1 MWIVEA
7 VLLQLR
13 HSGRVT
19 SLEVEVFVGR
29 CVEIDRAETEAH
41 VATLRLS
48 GRTGVSACTRTILR
62 GELLG
67 ALLSCWCQNPEGPRM
82 F

>member
-48 GRTGVSACTRTILR
+48 GRTGVSA
-62 GELLG
+62 
-67 ALLSCWCQNPEGPRM
+67 
-82 F
+82 

>member
-1 MWIVEA
+1 MDCGSTTSVATFW
-7 VLLQLR
+7 
-13 HSGRVT
+13 GT

-62 GELLG
+62 GELSG
-67 ALLSCWCQNPEGPRM
+67 ALLNCGARTQRPEGPRM